1 MATQT
6 QTIQSERFA
15 WETSFPVKESGSE
28 VTGRKEGQNLANSV
42 TENFVNFSLMP
53 RYSARQLRTL
63 ESFIHGWRRAGSMN
77 DLEQKRKQMLHRR
90 DEILAHMTEG
100 VPL

>member
-1 MATQT
+1 METK
-6 QTIQSERFA
+6 TIQSERFA

-53 RYSARQLRTL
+53 SYSARQLRTL
-63 ESFIHGWRRAGSMN
+63 ESFICGWRRAGSMN
-77 DLEQKRKQMLHRR
+77 DLEQKRKQMLQRR
-90 DEILAHMTEG
+90 NEILARIVVGM
-100 VPL
+100 PL

>member
-1 MATQT
+1 MKTKTTQC
-6 QTIQSERFA
+6 ERFA
-15 WETSFPVKESGSE
+15 WELLPNKESGSK

-42 TENFVNFSLMP
+42 TEDIGGFSLIP
-53 RYSARQLRTL
+53 SYSARQLRTL
-63 ESFIHGWRRAGSMN
+63 AWFIHGWRRAGSMN

-90 DEILAHMTEG
+90 DEILANIAQE

>member
-1 MATQT
+1 MET

-53 RYSARQLRTL
+53 SYSARQLRTL
-63 ESFIHGWRRAGSMN
+63 ESFIRGWRMAGSMN

-90 DEILAHMTEG
+90 DEILANIARE

>member
-1 MATQT
+1 METK
-6 QTIQSERFA
+6 TIQSERFA

-77 DLEQKRKQMLHRR
+77 DLEQKRIEMLQRR
-90 DEILAHMTEG
+90 DEILARIVVGM
-100 VPL
+100 PL

>member
-42 TENFVNFSLMP
+42 TGDIGNFSFMP
-53 RYSARQLRTL
+53 SYPAGKLRTL
-63 ESFIHGWRRAGSMN
+63 AWFTHGWRRAGSMN

-90 DEILAHMTEG
+90 NEILAHMTEG